1 MELLMLENL
10 IIENFAIIEK
20 VDLQF
25 EEGMSVLT
33 GETGAGKSIIIDA
46 LFMLTGGRANSE
58 MVRHGSKKAVLQAV
72 FSVPDNQKLRDLIA
86 RSGVAG
92 DDNELII
99 YRELNQN
106 GRSIIRI
113 NGVLVNLKTLAAIG
127 RYLVDIQGQN
137 DAQQL
142 LNPEEHLPLLD
153 AFGGEKITQFRND
166 YQELFQKFR
175 SITTRIRNIQTSQQ
189 EITQRLDLLKFQ
201 QEELQEANLQPNE
214 ENDLLD
220 ARDKLRNFKKIADRL
235 QLTQTA
241 LSGEQGGA
249 IDSLAEAVH
258 QLEDIAEYDDQYAE
272 LAKTISE
279 AYYTAQDVGRD
290 VDEQLSE
297 LTYDEAELIRI
308 DDRLQLIHS
317 LERKYGTSVADVLD
331 FQAKIE
337 KELSLI
343 DDDEFDVERLQV
355 KQNDMRQLLRKKAI
369 KLREARQK
377 VARNLEKNV
386 NQQLN
391 DLLMSGAEFAVHFDP
406 VEGYISSGID
416 KVEFYVQTNVG
427 EGMAPLVKIASGGEA
442 ARLMLA
448 LKTTFVKQ
456 QHIISIVFDEADTGV
471 SGRVAQAIA
480 KKMLTISTDSQVLA
494 ITHLPQVAAAATHHY
509 LISKLT
515 ENDRTLTQV
524 APLDEDGRVHA
535 IAMMLSGDNITETA
549 LANARDLRQ
558 KF

>member
-1 MELLMLENL
+1 MLENL

-258 QLEDIAEYDDQYAE
+258 QLQDIAEYDDQYAE

-369 KLREARQK
+369 KLREDRQK

>member
-72 FSVPDNQKLRDLIA
+72 FSVPDNQKLRNLIA

-258 QLEDIAEYDDQYAE
+258 QLQDIAEYDDQYAE

-391 DLLMSGAEFAVHFDP
+391 DLLMSGAEFAVHFDQ

>member
-258 QLEDIAEYDDQYAE
+258 QLQDIAEYDDQYAE

-391 DLLMSGAEFAVHFDP
+391 DLLMSGAEFAVHFDQ